1 MRVFLI
7 EDDPKTAAYI
17 VDGLREKGHAV
28 DLATDGWDG
37 LFRATI
43 ESFDVLIVDRMLPG
57 MDGISVVRK
66 ARAAGV
72 MSPVLILTA
81 LGSIE
86 DRVAG
91 LESGADDYLVKPF
104 SLAELNARVNA
115 LARRS
120 PVKDQVTELRVADLV
135 LDRLGRTVKRS
146 DQLIELK
153 PREFRL
159 LEELM
164 LNADRIVTRAMLL
177 DKVWNLQ
184 FDPGTNIVETHVSRI
199 RAKIDRGEQPAL
211 IHTMRGEGY
220 VIRAF

>member
-1 MRVFLI
+1 MTPRPQPTLSN
-7 EDDPKTAAYI
+7 
-17 VDGLREKGHAV
+17 GLREKGHTV
-28 DLATDGWDG
+28 DLARDGWDG
-37 LFRATI
+37 LFRATL
-43 ESFDVLIVDRMLPG
+43 ETFDVLIVDRMLPG
-57 MDGISVVRK
+57 MDGISIVKK

-72 MSPVLILTA
+72 MSPVLMLTA

-120 PVKDQVTELRVADLV
+120 PVKDQVTELRVGDLV
-135 LDRLGRTVKRS
+135 LDRLGRTVKRN
-146 DQLIELK
+146 DQVIELK